1 MTAPCRKH
9 SFRVLHV
16 LCVARRYTP
25 RQIALL
31 PGDAQHLV
39 VVEADHNE
47 FNQAEAEVCTNR
59 LPSNTIAVDAC
70 ICDRF

>member
-1 MTAPCRKH
+1 MNWRGFPALLVDTRC
-9 SFRVLHV
+9 
-16 LCVARRYTP
+16 RYTP

-47 FNQAEAEVCTNR
+47 FNQAEGEVR
-59 LPSNTIAVDAC
+59 GAIVLLPVLRSLIS
-70 ICDRF
+70 R